1 MLVLARKETE
11 RLVFPTLGISIEVIR
26 IQGKTTRLGID
37 APPEVLVLRQEIADL
52 KGIEFT
58 SNNTSANQK
67 CSHLATAVR
76 STLDATAEAL
86 NRLHRHL
93 DGDDA
98 AQRLVLD
105 AFRELRVLDRNID
118 DTLEEN
124 GDSSPH
130 ALLIDND
137 ETEREHLASCLRIG
151 GFEVAVARD
160 ADDALGYLSLHSRP
174 DFALI
179 DLANDGEN
187 LVDQLRS
194 TGACTG
200 MKFIGLGEHRVGLE
214 RSFARPINVEQL
226 VDELTREF
234 GVVAV

>member
-26 IQGKTTRLGID
+26 IRGKTTRLGID
-37 APPEVLVLRQEIADL
+37 APPEVPVLRQEIADL
-52 KGIEFT
+52 KGIDFT
-58 SNNTSANQK
+58 SNSPSANQEY
-67 CSHLATAVR
+67 SRLAMAVR
-76 STLDATAEAL
+76 STLDATAELL
-86 NRLHRHL
+86 NRLHGRL

-118 DTLEEN
+118 KTFEESH
-124 GDSSPH
+124 DILPH
-130 ALLIDND
+130 ALLIDKD
-137 ETEREHLASCLRIG
+137 ENEREHLASCLRIG
-151 GFEVAVARD
+151 GFEVVTASN
-160 ADDALGYLSLHSRP
+160 ADDALGYLSLHSCP

-179 DLANDGEN
+179 DLANDEN

-194 TGACTG
+194 TDTCAG
-200 MKFIGLGEHRVGLE
+200 MKLIGLGEHRVGLE
-214 RSFARPINVEQL
+214 RSFARPINAEQL